1 MRKKRMIIIS
11 IAAALTLSVGGIA
24 YAATT
29 AGTAEDPLVTKSY
42 IDSAIE
48 NVKKYID
55 SKVSDSSGGAPSPS
69 TNGYEVLELEEGD
82 TLLLGG
88 GSTLI
93 LRTGGAKIIASENGG
108 ISDTTDGVD
117 LQTDEAVPANH
128 MLIIPRSDGRGIKCT
143 TKVFAMVN
151 GKYEIK

>member
-1 MRKKRMIIIS
+1 MRKKRVMIVS

-42 IDSAIE
+42 VDNAVE
-48 NVKKYID
+48 EVKKYID
-55 SKVSDSSGGAPSPS
+55 SKVSSGGAPAPS

-93 LRTGGAKIIASENGG
+93 LRSGGAKVIASEAGG
-108 ISDTTDGVD
+108 IADVTDGVD
-117 LQTDEAVPANH
+117 LQMDEVAPPQH
-128 MLIIPRSDGRGIKCT
+128 MLIVSRDDGRGIKCT
-143 TKVFAMVN
+143 TKVFALVN
-151 GKYEIK
+151 GTYEIK

>member
-1 MRKKRMIIIS
+1 MRKKRVMIVS

-42 IDSAIE
+42 VDNAVE
-48 NVKKYID
+48 EVKKYID
-55 SKVSDSSGGAPSPS
+55 SKVSSGGAPAPS
-69 TNGYEVLELEEGD
+69 TNGYEVLELGQGD

-128 MLIIPRSDGRGIKCT
+128 MLIIPRSDGRGIQCT

-151 GKYEIK
+151 GTYEIK